1 LQISTPLK
9 NFNNIKMNKKKITI
23 GIPTFNEE
31 KNILKFF
38 ESLQKQNFRSDTI
51 EKILFVDDSDD
62 NTPNL
67 IKKLKTENPQI
78 NIEIRHNNTRMG
90 ASNAWNTIFKES
102 HGEVIVLLDADIELD
117 KNCIGNLSNK
127 INENTGLCASNTLPI
142 VNNNNIFSKASAFI
156 AIWLR
161 SVRQYGISQ
170 YTTMGRALAL
180 SSKEVKDLEIPS
192 DIIAIDLYLQCKILE
207 KKKNVVYND
216 EAIIYFRTPLTMSD
230 FLSQV
235 TRSII
240 GHRQIK
246 KYTKNFSFEVS
257 FFILLKEFIK
267 NAFRYPKYCL
277 ALICCYSMLPY
288 DYIKNKKSVTYLWDT
303 ASSTKE

>member
-1 LQISTPLK
+1 
-9 NFNNIKMNKKKITI
+9 MNKKKITI

-38 ESLQKQNFRSDTI
+38 ESLQKQNFGLDTV

-62 NTPNL
+62 DTPNL
-67 IKKLKTENPQI
+67 IKKLKTENPKL
-78 NIEIRHNNTRMG
+78 NIEILHNNRRMG
-90 ASNAWNTIFKES
+90 ASNAWNTIFKRS
-102 HGEVIVLLDADIELD
+102 LGEVIILLDADIELE
-117 KNCIGNLSNK
+117 KNCISNLSNK
-127 INENTGLCASNTLPI
+127 INDDIGLCASNTLPVI
-142 VNNNNIFSKASAFI
+142 KNSNIFSKASAFI
-156 AIWLR
+156 AFWLR
-161 SVRQYGISQ
+161 SVRQHGISQ

-180 SSKEVKDLEIPS
+180 GSNEVKDLEIPS
-192 DIIAIDLYLQCKILE
+192 NIIAIDLYLQCKILE
-207 KKKNVVYND
+207 KKKTVVYND
-216 EAIIYFRTPLTMSD
+216 EAIIYFKTPLTMSD
-230 FLSQV
+230 FLSQI

-246 KYTKNFSFEVS
+246 KYTRNFSFEVS
-257 FFILLKEFIK
+257 FSILLKEFIK

-288 DYIKNKKSVTYLWDT
+288 NYIKTKKNVTYLWET